1 MQFALLFVSLTD
13 PVPTDNQ
20 VKAGPAAAIVFIL
33 LLVAVAALGFSLRR
47 QFKKV
52 QAARE
57 AGLYGD
63 AERTEAASDDEA
75 ADQTG
80 DQASDQA
87 GDGTASDADADQ
99 NV

>member
-33 LLVAVAALGFSLRR
+33 LMVAVGVLAFSLRH

-52 QAARE
+52 AAAKQAGVYGEEEARDEVGPADGEGGHE
-57 AGLYGD
+57 AGHATGGSQD
-63 AERTEAASDDEA
+63 AGATVD
-75 ADQTG
+75 
-80 DQASDQA
+80 
-87 GDGTASDADADQ
+87 
-99 NV
+99 